1 MTKLLLYTTKC
12 KSRECWGGGGGGGG
26 GGRVRVRVRDRLGLV
41 WG

>member
-12 KSRECWGGGGGGGG
+12 KSRECWGGGGGGV